1 MPAETEVKPELTEER
16 RAQLLATGELWHTLA
31 ADPKTRKEALRLLKL
46 GRPDQPIPE
55 LDMEDEA
62 ARKADERV
70 KPIEEENK
78 SLKAEVEGIKR
89 HLNRQAWAQ
98 QHGLEEED
106 VVEIETFAKEN
117 GITKGDKA
125 VELWRNQQLGTP
137 RSTAREPG
145 GEAYLSTLQK
155 INPRDQNKIKSAVF
169 TEANRIIRESRQRRR
184 AG

>member
-1 MPAETEVKPELTEER
+1 MTPETEKKELDPER
-16 RAQLLATGELWHTLA
+16 QRQFIATGELWHTLA

-46 GRPDQPIPE
+46 GRPETAIPE

-62 ARKADERV
+62 KRQADERV

-78 SLKAEVEGIKR
+78 SLKAEVESIKR
-89 HLNRQAWAQ
+89 HLNRQAWAK
-98 QHGLEEED
+98 QHDLEEED
-106 VVEIETFAKEN
+106 VVEIEAFAKDN

-125 VELWRNQQLGTP
+125 VELWRSQQLGTP
-137 RSTAREPG
+137 RSTRAEPG
-145 GEAYLSTLQK
+145 GEEYLGTLRK